1 MLSRIH
7 RDHQGT
13 AEAVQRLLADIHD
26 SLGQELT
33 ALQIGI
39 AVVARQVE
47 SGGRVRPDDVALIA
61 KAADRS
67 VGALRD
73 ITRGVASVSAENGN
87 LPAALA
93 ELASRTSIAGG
104 IQVRCEIRGPSDV
117 LEGLSSEAVNDAYR
131 LAQEAVANALRHSS
145 ARTVVIS
152 LSELGDTLSLT
163 VTDDGRGFDT
173 TARRPGIGF
182 SSMHE
187 RARWLGGALS
197 IRSIANHGTTVE
209 CVWPVERHPE
219 RASRANGYDAYRG
232 R

>member
-7 RDHQGT
+7 RDHQAT
-13 AEAVQRLLADIHD
+13 TEAVQRLLADVHD

-33 ALQIGI
+33 ALQLSI

-47 SGGRVRPDDVALIA
+47 SGRRVRPDDIALIA
-61 KAADRS
+61 KAAERA

-93 ELASRTSIAGG
+93 ELAARTSVAEG
-104 IQVRCEIRGPSDV
+104 IQVRCEVHGRSG
-117 LEGLSSEAVNDAYR
+117 LAEGLASRVVDDAYR
-131 LAQEAVANALRHSS
+131 LAQEAVANALRHSC

-152 LSELGDTLSLT
+152 LRELGRALSLA

-173 TARRPGIGF
+173 TARGPGIGF

-187 RARWLGGALS
+187 RARWLGGSLS
-197 IRSIANHGTTVE
+197 IRSTANHGTTVE
-209 CVWPVERHPE
+209 CVWPLDGNPRRAQRRH
-219 RASRANGYDAYRG
+219 GYDPYGG